1 MVKEKGPFNGTK
13 CVIWGVRDL
22 NVESGDWVRH
32 VPFSCLRHLF
42 QVVNCLPAAT
52 LEQVQEGVGE
62 ESGTLGSVVQGT
74 SWWSQVFRDLCPKV
88 ASYIPV

>member
-1 MVKEKGPFNGTK
+1 M
-13 CVIWGVRDL
+13 W
-22 NVESGDWVRH
+22 ESGDWVRH

-88 ASYIPV
+88 ASYIPVGFITHQCYVKSLNPSFLCPAS